1 MAAGI
6 AAVVVVVRVCVSH
19 RDGGGGGGCA
29 RGRRGHRGPLRG
41 QGHGVMAGERGACRW
56 ALNGRGRRDRK
67 SGRGGLRWRR
77 RQRRWWTR
85 VLLAWAH
92 RPDGVDE
99 LRGVR
104 RGSKVDLKT
113 AVRLYAHMHFVSRA
127 TIAAAAAAAK
137 ETEGIRV
144 VRTVWEVAGP
154 TRGYW

>member
-6 AAVVVVVRVCVSH
+6 AAVVVVVHVRVFH
-19 RDGGGGGGCA
+19 RDGGGGGCA
-29 RGRRGHRGPLRG
+29 RGRRGHRGPLQG
-41 QGHGVMAGERGACRW
+41 HGHGVMADERGACRW

-77 RQRRWWTR
+77 WQRRWWTR

-113 AVRLYAHMHFVSRA
+113 AVRLCAHMRFVSRA
-127 TIAAAAAAAK
+127 TIAAAAEEEE
-137 ETEGIRV
+137 ETKGIRV